1 MTATRAHFVDGSV
14 LRVFAV
20 AGDRG
25 GAARV
30 LSRYVAP
37 PSAPDD
43 ASAHPSSL
51 VGGSVKAIGD
61 ATPAWPSD
69 AIAFTNGVDGPDSG
83 RRLSMRIGTVR
94 TGDGGLF
101 DKSTELVIAVNAP
114 PPAGAPPAAPPSPVD
129 ELLVSELSPRDDVRC
144 RTNSSA
150 IK

>member
-30 LSRYVAP
+30 LSRYVVL

-43 ASAHPSSL
+43 ASSAHPSSL
-51 VGGSVKAIGD
+51 VGGSVKANGD
-61 ATPAWPSD
+61 ATPAWLSD
-69 AIAFTNGVDGPDSG
+69 AIAFTSGVDGPDSG

-114 PPAGAPPAAPPSPVD
+114 PPAGAPPPPSPVD
-129 ELLVSELSPRDDVRC
+129 ELLVSEPSPREDVRC